1 MRLLAAVSKQA
12 VVVMA
17 VVPWVWPVELLR
29 LLGPRPTPAA
39 LSPQA
44 RGTVPSL
51 RVRLLPGVALL
62 L

>member
-1 MRLLAAVSKQA
+1 MRLLAAVLKQA

-39 LSPQA
+39 PSPQA
-44 RGTVPSL
+44 GGTPSL